1 MPGDKHVPQFF
12 DAFYRIVTAAA
23 QRLPQPEAALIPNYI
38 LTSISQ
44 LAVRVEQAL
53 DRIVGILEG
62 FERNQTRGM
71 VVQRRTMDARFFN
84 QSASPANPQL
94 IPIPSFTGDVPV
106 GFPETIQAL
115 GQLEGQILTS
125 LLQTYLLTVDGTEH
139 ECRIRLARYIV
150 CKML

>member
-44 LAVRVEQAL
+44 LAARVEQAL
-53 DRIVGILEG
+53 DRIFPKL
-62 FERNQTRGM
+62 RDSCR
-71 VVQRRTMDARFFN
+71 RRTMDARFFN
-84 QSASPANPQL
+84 QSASQANPQL

-115 GQLEGQILTS
+115 EQLEGQVLTG
-125 LLQTYLLTVDGTEH
+125 LLQTYLLTIDGTEH
-139 ECRIRLARYIV
+139 ECRVRLARYIGV
-150 CKML
+150 PPAYFP